1 MELNKE
7 KKSDLNKIDPRAIV
21 VQQGFNVRGGYNQE
35 EFEKL
40 KASIRELGVLE
51 PLLAHRDGDA
61 VVLTSGHNRLRAVME
76 LIEEGVSIP
85 YVPVLLRRK
94 GEYTEEQRIL
104 ETLATNQGQP
114 LRMHEKGEAFRRLE
128 AHGYSKAEI
137 ARKTGTSPAEV
148 GNALMLAKSP
158 KKVLDLLN
166 EEKISHVAV
175 LAIFRTTEDEQ
186 ERLQRVQEAVE
197 NAEQR
202 TPEEPSSGGEEK
214 KAKKATLKDVAGATG
229 KTPISKVEEAMQVL
243 EDLGVETSKH
253 SHLSLVEALVGVL
266 KNKKSTA
273 TDVAKVLMPQLFQEE
288 EPTEETEE
296 QEA

>member
-21 VQQGFNVRGGYNQE
+21 VQEGFNVRGGYDEAKFQE
-35 EFEKL
+35 L
-40 KASIRELGVLE
+40 KNSIRELGVLE

-76 LIEEGVSIP
+76 LIQEGVSIP

-128 AHGYSKAEI
+128 AHGYTKAEI
-137 ARKTGTSPAEV
+137 ARKTGVSPAEV
-148 GNALMLAKSP
+148 GNALTLAKAP
-158 KKVLDLLN
+158 KKVVDLLN

-175 LAIFRTTEDEQ
+175 LTIFRTTEDEQ
-186 ERLQRVQEAVE
+186 ERLQRIQETVD

-202 TPEEPSSGGEEK
+202 SPEGQEK
-214 KAKKATLKDVAGATG
+214 KPKKATLKDVAGATG
-229 KTPISKVEEAMQVL
+229 KTPISKMQEALQTL
-243 EDLGVETSKH
+243 EDMGVEVEKH
-253 SHLSLVEALVGVL
+253 TNLSLVQSLVEVL
-266 KNKKSTA
+266 QNKKSTA
-273 TDVAKVLMPQLFQEE
+273 VDVAKVLMPQLFQEE
-288 EPTEETEE
+288 AVEETEE